1 MRLDADVLYVADEPV
16 MTSAGVAAGIDLCVH
31 LVRTDYGERVAA
43 EVARRMVV
51 APHRT
56 GGQAQFLQR
65 PAPPV
70 GTGLAA
76 TCAWALEQLGRP
88 LSVADL
94 ARHSCWAPRTFAR
107 RFLAETG
114 TSP

>member
-1 MRLDADVLYVADEPV
+1 

-65 PAPPV
+65 PAPPWV
-70 GTGLAA
+70 PVWPRLARGRWNNSAGRCRWPTSLA
-76 TCAWALEQLGRP
+76 TPAGRP
-88 LSVADL
+88 
-94 ARHSCWAPRTFAR
+94 AP
-107 RFLAETG
+107 
-114 TSP
+114 SPDASSPRPEPAPNA